1 MRRNCHSHSCRQ
13 ALLPK
18 PHERRRRSLRRRA
31 EPSPPLS
38 RATSDIMSPVWVFA
52 KATPRCHEDFA
63 KCRRMVAEHS
73 SWCKPG
79 ISDWWCV
86 AGPAELAQ
94 FHVLVDT
101 RLLGAVATFSGKRE
115 ACKTW
120 KFKLHCYSFCHLST
134 TLVQNG
140 SNRREG
146 LEGPTTGGDL
156 VIASQCV
163 RTEDLTP
170 DAQSILNVLS
180 RPYRPILEDCHDL

>member
-1 MRRNCHSHSCRQ
+1 MRRNCHSHSYRH
-13 ALLPK
+13 ALVPK
-18 PHERRRRSLRRRA
+18 PHEHRRRSLRRRA
-31 EPSPPLS
+31 EPSPLLS

-52 KATPRCHEDFA
+52 KATPRCHKDFA
-63 KCRRMVAEHS
+63 KCRRMVAEHG

-120 KFKLHCYSFCHLST
+120 KFKLHCYSFATSPRLSYNMD
-134 TLVQNG
+134 QI
-140 SNRREG
+140 EG
-146 LEGPTTGGDL
+146 QEGPTTGADL
-156 VIASQCV
+156 AIASEGGG
-163 RTEDLTP
+163 TEDLTP
-170 DAQSILNVLS
+170 DAQSIPNVLS
-180 RPYRPILEDCHDL
+180 HVLTGPSLKTCHDL

>member
-1 MRRNCHSHSCRQ
+1 
-13 ALLPK
+13 
-18 PHERRRRSLRRRA
+18 
-31 EPSPPLS
+31 
-38 RATSDIMSPVWVFA
+38 
-52 KATPRCHEDFA
+52 
-63 KCRRMVAEHS
+63 MVAEHG

-120 KFKLHCYSFCHLST
+120 KFKLHCYSFATSPRLSYNMD
-134 TLVQNG
+134 QI
-140 SNRREG
+140 EG
-146 LEGPTTGGDL
+146 LEGPTTGADL
-156 VIASQCV
+156 VIASEGGG
-163 RTEDLTP
+163 TEDLTP

-180 RPYRPILEDCHDL
+180 HVLTGPSLKTCHDL